1 MRLRVRVRGLGV
13 ACHMVA
19 LGAGVA
25 VVPEAAAQRWQQ
37 DGAFGF
43 VRLEDPWAERRLVV
57 VVRRLDTLPAH
68 ARRLVEH
75 FAAAK

>member
-1 MRLRVRVRGLGV
+1 
-13 ACHMVA
+13 
-19 LGAGVA
+19 

-37 DGAFGF
+37 DGALGF

-57 VVRRLDTLPAH
+57 VVRRLGTLPAH